1 MNTNKVIKDNN
12 FHIKKKFGQNF
23 LTDKTILEKIVNAAD
38 LSDRIG
44 VIEIGPGLGA
54 LTAKLLEK
62 AKHVLAY
69 EIDSDLIP
77 ILEENLKDFSN
88 KTILNQDILE
98 ADVNKDIKTYLSE
111 CKEIYVV
118 ANLPYYIT
126 TPILLSLLQHVKIDK
141 YIVMMQ
147 LEVADRL
154 CGKVSTKEYNS
165 LSITIQYQASVK
177 KLFKVPR
184 TVFKPAPNV
193 DSAVIEIKAYDKIE
207 HKPRNPEFFFDV
219 VRNSFGQR
227 RKTLINNLMNRF
239 GPEKEKFVK
248 ILADMNLKETVRS
261 EELSVDEFVTLS
273 DKILEAFMSTEFVD
287 LYDKNLQPLG
297 IKTQR
302 NLLNTPNAYFKVTC
316 AIIRYNG
323 LYFIQK
329 RSPFKPISPNIY
341 EFPGGGLDSGEDEL
355 TGLIR
360 EVKEE
365 TELELKNIELLDKIV
380 GKYIIRCIY
389 MADAVSDKVVLHE
402 AVDYKWVKK
411 EELKDISVMKKNP
424 ELMEKLLDD

>member
-44 VIEIGPGLGA
+44 VIEIGTGLGA

-165 LSITIQYQASVK
+165 LSITIQYQACVK